1 MVHLKLTQ
9 YCKSTILYS
18 VKKKKKTRERIDIT
32 KGASSDSHAHFT
44 IISNT
49 LWEGLFLGKLALLR
63 SVLRQQNE

>member
-1 MVHLKLTQ
+1 MVHLKLPQ
-9 YCKSTILYS
+9 YFKSTILYS